1 MKRKLKNTRSRKLG
15 LEPGTVVYVGD
26 KATESPIK
34 LSLFEYNDVSIQESE
49 LKQITDCVHEQEHQT
64 VKWLNVDGVHNS
76 QLIEE
81 IGKKF
86 KLHPLLLE
94 DVSNTQQRPKLEEYD
109 NTLFLIVKMLSYN
122 ELEKRIEVEQVSLVL
137 GNNFLISFQEDK
149 EGDILDPLRE
159 RLRVGKQK
167 IRKSGADYL
176 LYCIL
181 DMVIDHYFVILEKLG
196 EEMNE
201 LEESIITD
209 TSYGLLRTIY
219 RMKRD
224 MISLRRNI
232 WPMREMLSN
241 LERSE
246 NELLTDATNIYF
258 RDIYDHAIQAIETI
272 EMYRDMLSG
281 MLDIFLSSSSNHM
294 NGIMKVLTTIS
305 TVFIPLTFIVG
316 VYGMNFEYMPEI
328 HWKYGYLSV
337 WVIMGLS
344 VIGMAVYF
352 KRKKWF

>member
-1 MKRKLKNTRSRKLG
+1 MKKKLKNTRSRKLG

-49 LKQITDCVHEQEHQT
+49 LKQIIDCAHELEHQT

-76 QLIEE
+76 QLIVE

-86 KLHPLLLE
+86 NLHPLLLE

-122 ELEKRIEVEQVSLVL
+122 EQEKRIEVEQVSLVL
-137 GNNFLISFQEDK
+137 GHNFLISFQEDK

-181 DMVIDHYFVILEKLG
+181 DMIIDHYFVILEKLG

-246 NELLTDATNIYF
+246 NGLLTASTNIYF

-316 VYGMNFEYMPEI
+316 VYGMNFEFMPEL
-328 HWKYGYLSV
+328 HWKYGYISV
-337 WVIMGLS
+337 WVLMGLS
-344 VIGMAVYF
+344 VIAMAVYF